1 MSQIVQP
8 AWEDPL
14 YCYGLCAIIAVPG
27 LEQAP
32 CRRVGNVEKAACSE
46 SSAEH
51 SLEHI
56 RCRGFREIY

>member
-27 LEQAP
+27 LEQAL
-32 CRRVGNVEKAACSE
+32 CRRVGK
-46 SSAEH
+46 
-51 SLEHI
+51 
-56 RCRGFREIY
+56 RGEGGLFRI